1 MNIGYFSQN
10 LDVLD
15 NNKTVLEN
23 VLKDS
28 IQDEVTVRNILANLY
43 IKGNDVFKNI
53 SNLSGGERV
62 KVAITKLL
70 VGDYNLLILDEPT
83 NFLDIYSIEALEKL
97 IKLYKGTIL
106 LISHDINLI
115 DNVCNYLFIID
126 NKKLIE
132 FNGNYTEYKEFK
144 DSQMER
150 KAKLAYDNDL
160 LLDVKISEII
170 SKLSYT
176 NDEVK
181 RKELEEEYQELIEI
195 KRKVRRN

>member
-1 MNIGYFSQN
+1 M
-10 LDVLD
+10 
-15 NNKTVLEN
+15 
-23 VLKDS
+23 
-28 IQDEVTVRNILANLY
+28 
-43 IKGNDVFKNI
+43 
-53 SNLSGGERV
+53 
-62 KVAITKLL
+62 
-70 VGDYNLLILDEPT
+70 
-83 NFLDIYSIEALEKL
+83 
-97 IKLYKGTIL
+97 YKGTIL

-115 DNVCNYLFIID
+115 YNVYNYLFIID

-132 FNGNYTEYKEFK
+132 FNGNYTEYEEFK

-181 RKELEEEYQELIEI
+181 KRRTRGRIPRINRNKKKSKEKLI
-195 KRKVRRN
+195 